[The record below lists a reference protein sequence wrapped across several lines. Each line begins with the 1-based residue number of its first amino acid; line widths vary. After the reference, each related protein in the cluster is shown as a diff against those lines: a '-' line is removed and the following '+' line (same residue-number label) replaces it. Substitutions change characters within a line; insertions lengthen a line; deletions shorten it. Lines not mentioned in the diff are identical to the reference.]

1 MSNKKRTSAPSAAPS
16 VSPTALRA
24 PRVFEGEQGD
34 TDSQRLP
41 WSYRHGIVL
50 ALVVT
55 VLSAIITAFVGTLLH
70 RLGLRHDFPIGLIL
84 ALVLIGLSAWSARAR
99 SGTWGLVVHFM
110 VSMGVLMHLAGSNSG
125 RAYLMPVG
133 TSLFPTWIGQN
144 VSYVWLLGAVIVQ
157 LVVMFFPHRWFV
169 IEPREDSAVD
179 SAADGDGDDGD
190 DENDSDAG
198 NDDDAVNDG
207 DAAEADGAAD
217 GTDPG
222 ASRDDGAIVAT
233 ADGAAVRADGA
244 EAAR

>member
-1 MSNKKRTSAPSAAPS
+1 MIAVVPLAAVDDGADEAGVDRGPRRGRGWVHTGGMSNKKRTSAPSAAPS
-16 VSPTALRA
+16 SSPAVMRA

-34 TDSQRLP
+34 TDPQRLP

-55 VLSAIITAFVGTLLH
+55 VLSAVITAFVGTLLH
-70 RLGLRHDFPIGLIL
+70 RRGLRHDFPIGLIL
-84 ALVLIGLSAWSARAR
+84 AFVLIGLSAWSARAR

-169 IEPREDSAVD
+169 IEPREDPAVD
-179 SAADGDGDDGD
+179 SVVDDDGD
-190 DENDSDAG
+190 
-198 NDDDAVNDG
+198 V
-207 DAAEADGAAD
+207 AEADGAAD
-217 GTDPG
+217 
-222 ASRDDGAIVAT
+222 ASAI
-233 ADGAAVRADGA
+233 RADGT
-244 EAAR
+244 EGSR

>member
-34 TDSQRLP
+34 TDAQRLP

-55 VLSAIITAFVGTLLH
+55 VLSAVITAFVGTLLH

-179 SAADGDGDDGD
+179 SAADDGDDDGD
-190 DENDSDAG
+190 DESDGDAG
-198 NDDDAVNDG
+198 NDGDG
-207 DAAEADGAAD
+207 SEADGAA
-217 GTDPG
+217 G
-222 ASRDDGAIVAT
+222 AS
-233 ADGAAVRADGA
+233 AARVDGA